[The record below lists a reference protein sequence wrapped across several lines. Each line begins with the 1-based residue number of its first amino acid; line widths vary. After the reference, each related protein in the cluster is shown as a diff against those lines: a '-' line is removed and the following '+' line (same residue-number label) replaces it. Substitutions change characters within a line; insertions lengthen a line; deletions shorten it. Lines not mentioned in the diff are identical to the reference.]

1 MSTIDS
7 IWEKIKDPQ
16 ALSLVEALG
25 IEFQKID
32 PQEMRASMPV
42 NQNTIQ
48 YFGMLHGGAS
58 VALAETLASVG
69 ALTHLN
75 MNESIGVGLEINAN
89 HLRPV
94 GLGKKVFGVGKP
106 LHIGAKTQV
115 WSIEIRDENDKLV
128 CISRCTMAVVAK
140 K

>member
-1 MSTIDS
+1 MSSIDA
-7 IWEKIKDPQ
+7 IWAKIKDPQ
-16 ALSLVEALG
+16 ARSLVEAMG
-25 IEFQKID
+25 IEFQMID

-42 NQNTIQ
+42 NENTIQ

-106 LHIGAKTQV
+106 VHIGSKTQV
-115 WSIEIRDENDKLV
+115 WSIEIRDEANKLV
-128 CISRCTMAVVAK
+128 CISRCTMAIVPRK
-140 K
+140 